1 MPFATYLST
10 LVLGLLGGVH
20 CAGMCGGFVAA
31 ASAAPSQRLHA
42 GRVAMWLYAVPLHA
56 GRIATYSLAGAV
68 VGALGEA
75 FGRLPVWLPVQTS
88 MFALANVGLIALGLG
103 FALRGSGLPL
113 LDRLGARV
121 FGSLAPLARWLA
133 GWHSALRRFL
143 LGMVWGLVPCG
154 MVYGVLALA
163 LLAGDALNGAALAFA
178 FGLGTLPNLLAA
190 GWLLAALRRWTG
202 SWAGRGIVGFVLLG
216 FGLAGLLRASAL
228 SAQFSSALF
237 CLSPH

>member
-1 MPFATYLST
+1 L
-10 LVLGLLGGVH
+10 
-20 CAGMCGGFVAA
+20 
-31 ASAAPSQRLHA
+31 
-42 GRVAMWLYAVPLHA
+42 LYALPLHA

-68 VGALGEA
+68 VGALGEN
-75 FGRLPVWLPVQTS
+75 FGRFPAWLPVQTS
-88 MFALANVGLIALGLG
+88 LFALANVVLIALGLG
-103 FALRGSGLPL
+103 FALRGSGLL
-113 LDRLGARV
+113 VLDRLGARV

-133 GWHSALRRFL
+133 GGRSVLRRFM

-163 LLAGDALNGAALAFA
+163 LLAGDAPNGAALALV

-202 SWAGRGIVGFVLLG
+202 SWAARGVVGLVLLG
-216 FGLAGLLRASAL
+216 FGLTGLLRASAL
-228 SAQFSSALF
+228 SAQFSALF